1 MRIKK
6 EQLLLYGVTD
16 RAWVGELSFLE
27 QVEAALKGGIT
38 CLQLREKRLSEEEFI
53 REAKEILELTK
64 SYGVP
69 LIINDNIQVALASGA
84 DGVHLGQKD
93 VRADRARELLGQEKI
108 IGVSARTVEQA
119 VAAWKMGADYLGSGA
134 VFGTSTKQDA
144 KPMERETL
152 RAIAEVVPI
161 PVVAI
166 GGITQENL
174 GELRGTKAAGAA
186 LVSAIFGAKQ
196 IEESVRQLKRTARE
210 ALGEN
215 L

>member
-38 CLQLREKRLSEEEFI
+38 CLQLREKQLSEEEFI
-53 REAKEILELTK
+53 REAKEILKLTK

-93 VRADRARELLGQEKI
+93 AGADRARELLGQEKI

-119 VAAWKMGADYLGSGA
+119 VAAWKMGADYLGCGA

-152 RAIAEVVPI
+152 RAIAEAVPI

-174 GELRGTKAAGAA
+174 GELRGTKAAGVA

>member
-6 EQLLLYGVTD
+6 GQLLLYGVTD
-16 RAWVGELSFLE
+16 RAWVGELSFRQ

-38 CLQLREKRLSEEEFI
+38 CLQLREKQLSEEEFI

-93 VRADRARELLGQEKI
+93 ASADRARELLGQEKI

-119 VAAWKMGADYLGSGA
+119 VTAWKMGADYLGCGA

-144 KPMERETL
+144 KPMERGTL
-152 RAIAEVVPI
+152 RAIAEAVPI

-196 IEESVRQLKRTARE
+196 IQESVRRLKRTAQE
-210 ALGEN
+210 ALGEKV
-215 L
+215 